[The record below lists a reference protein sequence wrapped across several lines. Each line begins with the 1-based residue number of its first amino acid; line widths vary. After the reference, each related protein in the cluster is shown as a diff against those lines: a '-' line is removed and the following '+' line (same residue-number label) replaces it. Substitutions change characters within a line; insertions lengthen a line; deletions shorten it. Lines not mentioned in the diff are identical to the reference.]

1 MEKIKNRISKLFYMV
16 AVLCLTALFSAI
28 FIISNMDKNNGV
40 YADNYDSTKP
50 ITNGYILTDQEIN
63 YSQNNYQE
71 TPKFSADATGIACYS
86 LRDDYVIYTQDQD
99 RNGLCWAYS
108 SNMALGTTLMM
119 ATGEFYDFSETWA
132 SLINVKESSSYV
144 FGDGGNAF
152 TFNSLVKKY
161 GLVLESD
168 IQYQNSYLISRENAE
183 QYYNYYSQFANKE
196 IMDNLHF
203 FMYNLFDQNKVK
215 NHVYNFGGLSVGMYW
230 NSSVGNNGLYKDAK
244 CYYKYPS
251 AKDSNSGGHAITIIG
266 WDDNYSATYN
276 GKTYTGAWICLNS
289 WGNAFGGD
297 SVLYVFYEDSDLYG
311 QAYGYKYQPE
321 STGLYYSNRVKAGT
335 GYTTYQT
342 NLKGKYY
349 SKTNYNPTTAL
360 TKQQNMY
367 FDDDVNITYSY
378 SISDDATVDNVN
390 IYFGQED
397 VTSNFDINI
406 NSNNYEIS
414 LSATNLEAG
423 PYKVLIDYSNSA
435 NSEEYL
441 NTIYVLNGAELE
453 KIIVSCSAGIN
464 NNGYYYGY
472 NTYNYPKLEYTI
484 ATTKTSGTI
493 SFAAY
498 KATYSTFEQSTFY
511 LTSISYS
518 GLSSENNLV
527 NYQTVIKTSDNK
539 QKIMYVTVVFVSSTI
554 TQVSTNIYYSLDGG
568 TIDAPNRLVV
578 DKENGVA
585 LTNPIKPGYDFVGW
599 FYDKEG
605 TKAVVS
611 NVLTMD
617 NVITLTNPKLYA
629 KSYYNSYLS
638 GSSMAFVYAK
648 WILKAPATAS
658 LLVDNETQNT
668 NEEFTITASLNHP
681 LAKLFVLK
689 SISWFK
695 DGVKLENTENGYTL
709 KQTIDTQG
717 AYNYY
722 AEICVTLYGVEANVT
737 TDALQVVVLKGIDV
751 VPVYNEGSFTWE
763 SVDNAES
770 YVVTIYHQKGD
781 NKQTV
786 DTKNF
791 DVADDKVLNL
801 YNEIEKSTFGDGAY
815 FVGLKAVL
823 SVGGNQYITK
833 EVLSNEINFYS
844 VEFITY
850 TNNIN
855 NLLVEENKSFT
866 LPTDLVKTGY
876 SFKNWCDKED
886 RKTEYDSTSIVTQNL
901 TLYANWKMNDIENI
915 DNVTGIAKTYDK
927 QASYITINPTHQSGL
942 SNFEYV
948 WYYQKDANSKP
959 VLLTS
964 KTENTIGVTNVAENG
979 LYYAEIT
986 LNDSDGFSVTNN
998 TNKITVKIDKYLTKI
1013 NTTQIV
1019 TEYRY
1024 TGSEQTISSGA
1035 YAQEDDGT
1043 RISNMDMSYEIKEPN
1058 KRSGLNKFINVPTDQ
1073 TFTLIVK
1080 AVGNDNYSS
1089 AFVEVPITVNKA
1101 KAGLTVESE
1110 FQFFRYNGKI
1120 IKPEYIL
1127 NNTEQI
1133 VEADIYPVNVNKD
1146 GYDVTLTAKESQ
1158 NYEKSEKPVVV
1169 HVSINP
1175 ANIFIRVNDVSSVI
1189 FLGKAKLSYTIIDGE
1204 VYPGD
1209 DLGIKLSSDTVDTNK
1224 LGVYNITLTSTNENY
1239 KIAVFEGVYRVTA
1252 WPYYAGVILLAFFAY
1267 ITITLLKKRRYQYEF
1282 ETNGGG
1288 IVSPIDTK
1296 DKNAINIEKPE
1307 REGYKFAG
1315 WYTDME
1321 LTKPFNYKFLKS
1333 KGKTLYAKWI
1343 KDEKSMT
1350 LSDELVSAQNIVD
1363 QIQQQL
1369 KPKKEEVVT
1378 KEDIKQDELPKEPK
1392 EKTEEEKL
1400 QDLIDSVKEKQ
1411 TMSAGEIEEFIKKIT
1426 ENK

>member
-1 MEKIKNRISKLFYMV
+1 MEKIKNRISKLFNIV
-16 AVLCLTALFSAI
+16 VVLFITALFSAV
-28 FIISNMDKNNGV
+28 FIVFNINTNKGV
-40 YADNYDSTKP
+40 YADSYNNEP
-50 ITNGYILTDQEIN
+50 ITNGYILTDEEIY
-63 YSQNNYQE
+63 YSQGNHQE
-71 TPKFSADATGIACYS
+71 SPNFSADATGVACYS

-99 RNGLCWAYS
+99 RNGLCWAYA

-119 ATGEFYDFSETWA
+119 STGEFYDFSETWA
-132 SLINVKESSSYV
+132 SLISVKESSSYI
-144 FGDGGNAF
+144 FGGGGNAV
-152 TFNSLVKKY
+152 TFNGLVKKY

-168 IQYQNSYLISRENAE
+168 IQYHNAYLMSRENSE

-196 IMDNLHF
+196 IMDNLTF
-203 FMYNLFDQNKVK
+203 VMYNLSDQIKVK
-215 NHVYNFGGLSVGMYW
+215 NHVYNFGGLSVGMNW
-230 NSSVGNNGLYKDAK
+230 NGNVERSGIYKDSK
-244 CYYKYPS
+244 CYYKCPS
-251 AKDSNSGGHAITIIG
+251 VKDSSSGGHAITIVG
-266 WDDNYSATYN
+266 WDDNYSATYD

-289 WGNAFGGD
+289 WGDAFGGD
-297 SVLYVFYEDSDLYG
+297 SIVYVFYNDTDLYG
-311 QAYGYKYQPE
+311 QVYGYKYQPS

-349 SKTNYNPTTAL
+349 TKGNFTPTTST

-378 SISDDATVDNVN
+378 SISNDATIDNVYV
-390 IYFGQED
+390 YFGQED

-406 NSNNYEIS
+406 NPNNYEIS
-414 LSATNLEAG
+414 LNATNLEAG
-423 PYKVLIDYSNSA
+423 PYKVLISYSNSTE
-435 NSEEYL
+435 SEEYL
-441 NTIYVLNGAELE
+441 NVIYVLNGTEVE
-453 KIIVSCSAGIN
+453 KINVSCSSGIN

-484 ATTKTSGTI
+484 ATTKASGSI
-493 SFAAY
+493 NFIAY
-498 KATYSTFEQSTFY
+498 KATYSSYTQTAFN
-511 LTSISYS
+511 LPSISYS
-518 GLSSENNLV
+518 GLNAENNLV
-527 NYQTVIKTSDNK
+527 TYQTKLTTSDNK
-539 QKIMYVTVVFVSSTI
+539 QKIMYVSVIFVSSTL
-554 TQVSTNIYYSLDGG
+554 TQVNTNVYYSLDGG

-578 DKENGVA
+578 DKENGVL

-599 FYDKEG
+599 FYDKEC
-605 TKAVVS
+605 TLEVVS
-611 NVLTMD
+611 NVLTIN
-617 NVITLTNPKLYA
+617 NVVTLTNPTLYA
-629 KSYYNSYLS
+629 DSYYNTWLKN
-638 GSSMAFVYAK
+638 SSMAFVYAK

-658 LLVDNETQNT
+658 LLVDNETQNI

-722 AEICVTLYGVEANVT
+722 AEICVTLYGEEANVT
-737 TDALQVVVLKGIDV
+737 TDALQVVVLKGIDT
-751 VPVYNEGSFTWE
+751 VPVYNEGFFSWQ

-801 YNEIEKSTFGDGAY
+801 YAEVEKSSFGDGAY

-823 SVGGNQYITK
+823 NVGGNQYITK

-850 TNNIN
+850 TSNIN
-855 NLLVEENKSFT
+855 NLLVEENKTFT

-876 SFKNWCDKED
+876 TFKNWCNEED
-886 RKTEYDSTSIVTQNL
+886 RKTEYDSTTMVTQNL
-901 TLYANWKMNDIENI
+901 TLYANWKMDDIENI

-927 QASYITINPTHQSGL
+927 QASYITITPTHQSGL

-959 VLLTS
+959 VLLTE

-1043 RISNMDMSYEIKEPN
+1043 RISNMDISYEIKEPN
-1058 KRSGLNKFINVPTDQ
+1058 KRSGLNKFISVPTDK

-1080 AVGNDNYSS
+1080 ALGNDNYSS
-1089 AFVEVPITVNKA
+1089 AFVEVPIIVNKA
-1101 KAGLTVESE
+1101 KAGLSVERE
-1110 FQFFRYNGKI
+1110 FQFFRYNGNAI
-1120 IKPEYIL
+1120 MPDYQL
-1127 NNTEQI
+1127 NNTEQR
-1133 VEADIYPVNVNKD
+1133 VVADIYPVNVNKD
-1146 GYDVTLTAKESQ
+1146 GYDVTLSAEESQ
-1158 NYEKSEKPVVV
+1158 NYEKSENSVVV
-1169 HVSINP
+1169 HITINP
-1175 ANIFIRVNDVSSVI
+1175 ANVFIRVNDVSSVI
-1189 FLGKAKLSYTIIDGE
+1189 FLGKAKLSYTIIEGE

-1209 DLGIKLSSDTVDTNK
+1209 DLGITLSADTVDTNK

-1239 KIAVFEGVYRVTA
+1239 KIAVFEGGYRVTA
-1252 WPYYAGVILLAFFAY
+1252 WPYYAGLILLAFFAY
-1267 ITITLLKKRRYQYEF
+1267 IAITLLKKRRYQYEF
-1282 ETNGGG
+1282 ETNGGE

-1296 DKNAINIEKPE
+1296 DKNAIIIEKPE
-1307 REGYKFAG
+1307 REGYNFAG

-1321 LTKPFNYKFLKS
+1321 LTKPFNYKFTKS
-1333 KGKTLYAKWI
+1333 KGKTLYAKWV
-1343 KDEKSMT
+1343 KDEKTMS
-1350 LSDELVSAQNIVD
+1350 LSDELKTAQNIVE

-1369 KPKKEEVVT
+1369 NPKKEEET
-1378 KEDIKQDELPKEPK
+1378 IKTTEDTENTPKENK
-1392 EKTEEEKL
+1392 EKTEEEKM
-1400 QDLIDSVKEKQ
+1400 QELIDSVTEEQ
-1411 TMSAGEIEEFIKKIT
+1411 TMTSNEMEELIKRIT